1 MVLNDFQRG
10 KLPYFVKPPGCTDE
24 PNEEEVKIEDLTN
37 RDKLEKE
44 EKDKQEEVNK
54 IVAESQAETEE
65 GNADEGGEVDEEKKK
80 PQVKKVI
87 STKKKLGQAKSA
99 PANKRSKEKPLK
111 RKLPDEYDGVS
122 LKKKK
127 MKPTKN
133 SKKNK

>member
-54 IVAESQAETEE
+54 IVAESQAET
-65 GNADEGGEVDEEKKK
+65 
-80 PQVKKVI
+80 P
-87 STKKKLGQAKSA
+87 
-99 PANKRSKEKPLK
+99 
-111 RKLPDEYDGVS
+111 
-122 LKKKK
+122 
-127 MKPTKN
+127 KN
-133 SKKNK
+133 FVLFCPIFNIFIELI